1 MEKRIRALPLLVI
14 AVLSISLLSV
24 ISYNILLGS
33 YYDVRSQYISLVNEQ
48 VIEEIETSIRFGKN
62 LDNYYGM
69 DQMLEKATEQLGD
82 GYQIEI
88 LSTENRILYTT
99 SGYVGSDFQI
109 QDSKSQKIIKQKISG
124 QEGAQI
130 GTFVTVYD
138 KAVERSLVSNQ
149 LAQLRWSTGIAAGV
163 LVLAVLI
170 LLPLLARKAKRQSKA
185 MVALIMAIMIL
196 QSVFLIIIYQN
207 AYRETVINNADGMA
221 NYIGVSLLEIE
232 EKGVSFDQISD
243 LDAYLAEKSSY
254 GMIEAISVV
263 SNETEFII
271 ETEISNDFIL
281 KIILA
286 MVLNFIAAIA
296 VIFVITG
303 ESIKLSQMLDFRKS
317 QEFNKGNPEQYR
329 QMSLVFRYSNFL
341 ISVGSYSCLA
351 FSAMM
356 IRQWNQGAFG
366 LSAGMTAALSIS
378 VCTLAEVT
386 GLMIAPVVAK
396 KMATKKLLLASTVLL
411 IASNIACF
419 FVSSSA
425 MILLLRTLSGFGF
438 AGNKQAA
445 NHMIALG
452 YETMKEREEN
462 LAASNAGLIGG
473 IMCGSSMGAII
484 AASFGYEATF
494 VLASGFFFLYVIFLL
509 YIVPWKLLTENKIV
523 RGSEP
528 VPWKNIIRMMW
539 HPQLI
544 RYSLTVNT
552 PLYLYLTIIIVLIP
566 GIIQAEGISP
576 VVLTY
581 SNLLNGLVGMY
592 LGVRLGG
599 ILQSRLGRRT
609 AILAISSIG
618 AIALFLQILPNPVVM
633 LLTAA
638 ILLGLVDGAGVP
650 ATSDYFLELPVVK
663 NRMDEATALTLLSL
677 MGFVVMTVA
686 PIILEV
692 CIESNVAT
700 IILAVLLVFMNGF
713 IVLDRVDKSKRN
725 HGGSL
730 AK

>member
-1 MEKRIRALPLLVI
+1 MEKRIKALPLLVI
-14 AVLSISLLSV
+14 AILSISLLSV

-48 VIEEIETSIRFGKN
+48 VIEEVETSIRFGKT

-69 DQMLEKATEQLGD
+69 DQILEKATAQLGE
-82 GYQIEI
+82 GYQIAV
-88 LSTENRILYTT
+88 LSMENQVIYAT
-99 SGYVGSDFQI
+99 SGQPGNDFQI
-109 QDSKSQKIIKQKISG
+109 QDPKSQKTISQVILG
-124 QEGAQI
+124 QDGTQI
-130 GTFVTVYD
+130 GTFVTIYD
-138 KAVERSLVSNQ
+138 KALERSLVSDQ
-149 LAQLRWSTGIAAGV
+149 LTQLRWTTGIAAGV
-163 LVLAVLI
+163 LALAVLL
-170 LLPLLARKAKRQSKA
+170 LLPLLARKTKRQA
-185 MVALIMAIMIL
+185 RTMVALIMGIMIL
-196 QSVFLIIIYQN
+196 QSAFLITIYQN
-207 AYRETVINNADGMA
+207 AYQETVTNNADGIA

-243 LDAYLAEKSSY
+243 LDTYLAEKSSY
-254 GMIEAISVV
+254 GMIEEINVV

-329 QMSLVFRYSNFL
+329 QMALVFRYSNFL

-366 LSAGMTAALSIS
+366 LPAGMTAALSIS
-378 VCTLAEVT
+378 VSTLAEVT

-396 KMATKKLLLASTVLL
+396 KIATKKLLLASTILL
-411 IASNIACF
+411 IVSNLACF
-419 FVSSSA
+419 FVNSSA

-452 YETMKEREEN
+452 YETIQERDEN
-462 LAASNAGLIGG
+462 IAASNAGLIGG

-494 VLASGFFFLYVIFLL
+494 VLASGFFLVYIVFLL
-509 YIVPWKLLTENKIV
+509 YIVPWKLLTENKTV
-523 RGSEP
+523 RESEQ
-528 VPWKNIIRMMW
+528 VPWKNVIRLMM

-544 RYSLTVNT
+544 RYSLTINV
-552 PLYLYLTIIIVLIP
+552 PLYLYLMVIVVLIP

-581 SNLLNGLVGMY
+581 SNLLNGLAGMY

-599 ILQSRLGRRT
+599 VLQSRFGRKT
-609 AILAISSIG
+609 AIFAISSIG
-618 AIALFLQILPNPVVM
+618 AIALFLQILPNPVLM

-650 ATSDYFLELPVVK
+650 ATSDYYLELPVVK

-677 MGFVVMTVA
+677 MGFMVMTVA

-692 CIESNVAT
+692 CIKSNVAT
-700 IILAVLLVFMNGF
+700 ITLAILLIFMNGF
-713 IVLDRVDKSKRN
+713 IVLDRVNKSKRN
-725 HGGSL
+725 HGGSIG
-730 AK
+730 K